1 MKDGHADWDAHSAAI
16 ALYVENLVLALQ
28 GYVDKEDNQV
38 AYQAQ
43 ATTAPSR
50 IIQRPVRV
58 WGTYRTMAR
67 FILIFTDAWLLAFAF
82 LVAYLLRF
90 HFGIAIET
98 DVVGNPTQYAML
110 NLLLIPVWLTLFA
123 MLRLYDFHRLL
134 GGTNEYAQVLNGCTS
149 GMVFIVVIS
158 FFFPDFRI
166 SRSWLMLSWV
176 ITTLVVI
183 AGRLS
188 LRRIAYS
195 LRSRGLFVSPA
206 VIIGTNHEAVAL
218 AEQLKGSKG
227 SGFAILGYISTENPA
242 NRSSRSQLGLDFP
255 VLGDLHSLES
265 IVREYNIEDVIIATT
280 ALDADQMMQLP
291 EHLSRYPNVE
301 IRLSSGLYEIFT
313 TGMRISTH
321 NYVPL
326 MTINRLRLN
335 TNQLT
340 IKTVMDYAI
349 ILLLLPFLLPF
360 MALIA
365 VMIKLDSPGPVIYR
379 RHVMGVGG
387 REFDAF
393 KFRTM
398 VVNGDEML
406 AQSPALLEE
415 LQKNHKLKDD
425 PRVTRVGKW
434 LRKTSLDELPQLAN
448 VLRGQMSLVGP
459 RMITPNETSQYG
471 QMQFNLLTV
480 KPGLTGLWQVS
491 GRSDLSY
498 AERVQIDMHYIRN
511 YNVWFDLQI
520 LFIQTPSAL
529 LQRRGAY

>member
-1 MKDGHADWDAHSAAI
+1 M
-16 ALYVENLVLALQ
+16 
-28 GYVDKEDNQV
+28 
-38 AYQAQ
+38 AYQAR
-43 ATTAPSR
+43 ATTVPSQ
-50 IIQRPVRV
+50 ILKRPVSL
-58 WGTYRTMAR
+58 WGTYKTVAR
-67 FILIFTDAWLLAFAF
+67 VILILTDAWLLAFAF

-90 HFGIAIET
+90 HFGIALET
-98 DVVGNPTQYAML
+98 DVVGDPVQYAML

-123 MLRLYDFHRLL
+123 LLRLYDFHKLL

-149 GMVFIVVIS
+149 GMVFVVVIS

-176 ITTLVVI
+176 ITTLFVI
-183 AGRLS
+183 GGRLT
-188 LRRIAYS
+188 LRRIAYR

-206 VIIGTNHEAVAL
+206 VIIGTNEEAVAL
-218 AEQLKGSKG
+218 AEQLNGSKG
-227 SGFAILGYISTENPA
+227 SGFTVLGFVSTSDQPNL
-242 NRSSRSQLGLDFP
+242 SSRIRNSLGFP
-255 VLGDLHSLES
+255 VLGNLNSLES
-265 IVREYNIEDVIIATT
+265 IVREFDIEEVIVATT
-280 ALDADQMMQLP
+280 ALDTNQMMQLP
-291 EHLSRYPNVE
+291 EHLSRYPKVE

-335 TNQLT
+335 SNQLA
-340 IKTVMDYAI
+340 IKTVMDYSI
-349 ILLLLPFLLPF
+349 ILLLLPLLLPF
-360 MALIA
+360 VAVVALL
-365 VMIKLDSPGPVIYR
+365 VKLDSPGPAFYR

-398 VVNGDEML
+398 YVNGDEML
-406 AQSPALLEE
+406 AQSPELREE
-415 LQKNHKLKDD
+415 LRTNHKLKND
-425 PRVTRVGKW
+425 PRVTRVGKL

-448 VLRGQMSLVGP
+448 VLLGQMSLVGP
-459 RMITPNETSQYG
+459 RMITPEETSEYG

-520 LFIQTPSAL
+520 LFVQTPSAL